1 MANTNTMKKEDLT
14 FLMVGCSRCGT
25 TWVDKALREHP
36 EVYLPGNKQT
46 YFFENHYDKGIDWY
60 LSHFQDIQP
69 AHRAIGEIAT
79 YYSQPDLV
87 PLLAEH
93 FPHAKLL
100 MSVRNP
106 VERAYSFYQSR
117 ASRFNWT
124 SIEQAIEEQPNDIIE
139 RGKYSDQIEA
149 ILKYFPEDQ
158 FKIVFFD
165 DLKSHPEQFL
175 KSILQFIDVD
185 ESFES
190 SAIGQMVQVT
200 IDPRIRRTLKKMG
213 LQPLMD
219 YVSDRPIGDKIR
231 SFLKK
236 SNIRRYK
243 PINLND
249 KQLLQEIYRPYNIKL
264 QEFTGRDLSA
274 WDE

>member
-1 MANTNTMKKEDLT
+1 MKKEDLT

-25 TWVDKALREHP
+25 TWVDKALRDHP
-36 EVYLPGNKQT
+36 EVYLPRNKQT
-46 YFFENHYDKGIDWY
+46 YFFEDNYDKGIGWY
-60 LSHFQDIQP
+60 LNHFQNIQP
-69 AHRAIGEIAT
+69 SHRAIGEIAT

-106 VERAYSFYQSR
+106 VDRAYSFYQSR
-117 ASRFNWT
+117 ASKSNWK
-124 SIEQAIEEQPNDIIE
+124 SVEQAIEEQPNEIIE

-149 ILKYFPEDQ
+149 ILKHFPEEQ
-158 FKIVFFD
+158 FKVVFFD

-175 KSILQFIDVD
+175 KSILQFLRVD
-185 ESFES
+185 DSFES
-190 SAIGQMVQVT
+190 SQIGQMVQVT

-236 SNIRRYK
+236 SNMRRYK
-243 PINLND
+243 PINSND

-264 QEFTGRDLSA
+264 QELTGRDLSA
-274 WDE
+274 WDES